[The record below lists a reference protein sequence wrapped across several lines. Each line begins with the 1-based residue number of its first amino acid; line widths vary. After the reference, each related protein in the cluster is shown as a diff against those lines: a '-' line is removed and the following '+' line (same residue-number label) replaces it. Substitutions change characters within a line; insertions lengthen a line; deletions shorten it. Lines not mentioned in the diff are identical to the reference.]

1 MLEPTSGYAGDMT
14 AHSAEDT
21 GNHAPLGRMRRALQR
36 LSATPDELQ
45 ADELQTDSRSQGCQR
60 IEGVD
65 DRERVTVYGHLKS
78 VSLAPRA
85 GTPTLEAALYDGS
98 GVVTLVWL
106 GRRTIAGIK
115 PGANLV
121 AHGRVSCHDQRRVI
135 YNPRYELRV

>member
-1 MLEPTSGYAGDMT
+1 MT
-14 AHSAEDT
+14 ANSAHATDTDT
-21 GNHAPLGRMRRALQR
+21 GRHSLPGRLRRALHR
-36 LSATPDELQ
+36 LAATSEELE

-65 DRERVTVYGHLKS
+65 DREQVTVYGHLKS
-78 VSLAPRA
+78 VSLAPLA

-98 GVVTLVWL
+98 GVITLVWL